1 MSSTIFIF
9 FMSSF
14 LLITYSHV
22 ASHVHDFCV
31 ADITGPQSPAGYSCK
46 DISKVTVDDFVY
58 TGLSVRSNTSNI
70 FKFGFA
76 AAAAPLLPGL
86 NGLGVSIGRADLEI
100 GGVVPIHS
108 HPGANEL
115 VIIVEGSSIIGGF
128 IDSKNTVYQKIL
140 KKGDVMVLPQGLYHF
155 FVNNGKSPAVIYASF
170 SSETP
175 TVQTLDTLLFSNNLD
190 TDIIANTTRLGRAQI
205 RELKKLFHGTN

>member
-1 MSSTIFIF
+1 MSSPIFIF

-31 ADITGPQSPAGYSCK
+31 ANITGPQNPAGYSCK
-46 DISKVTVDDFVY
+46 DIAKVTVDDFVY

-70 FKFGFA
+70 FKFGFTA
-76 AAAAPLLPGL
+76 AFAPPMLPGL
-86 NGLGVSIGRADLEI
+86 NGLGVSMGRADLEI

-115 VIIVEGSSIIGGF
+115 VIIVEGSSILGGF
-128 IDSKNTVYQKIL
+128 IVSKNTVYQKAL
-140 KKGDVMVLPQGLYHF
+140 KKGDVMVLHPKFPSLVEFIQFIEIDIL
-155 FVNNGKSPAVIYASF
+155 SF
-170 SSETP
+170 K
-175 TVQTLDTLLFSNNLD
+175 LLNY
-190 TDIIANTTRLGRAQI
+190 G
-205 RELKKLFHGTN
+205 